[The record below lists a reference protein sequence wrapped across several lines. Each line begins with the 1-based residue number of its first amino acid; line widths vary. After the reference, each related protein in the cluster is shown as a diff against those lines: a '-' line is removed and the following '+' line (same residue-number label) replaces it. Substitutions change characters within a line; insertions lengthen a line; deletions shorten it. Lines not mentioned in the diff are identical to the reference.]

1 MNALTE
7 PQHAS
12 ETRLSRVLR
21 DSTFYLLGSIASR
34 IIGFLAIPF
43 YSRYLSPAQYGTIE
57 LIELSTQVVALSFGL
72 QTIGTVLSRL
82 FHDQDSPAREASI
95 VSTSV
100 LGTALLSGLICAG
113 GVLAA
118 GPLSLAVFHSAD
130 QATLLQVA
138 FLAMW
143 FANMVEVSLV
153 YERIRQ
159 RARFFFYY
167 STGILAVNLGLNI
180 YFIGFAGAGVWGFI
194 YSKLIVTSVGSAFLL
209 YRVLREVGLHWQRAY
224 VPQFV
229 RLGLPLLAASV
240 SAFAIH
246 FSDRFFL
253 AGAVP
258 LAELGKYSLAY
269 RFAMLVSVLIGES
282 FYRSWGV
289 TLYRFAREDGW
300 KERFARVATYLIFAL
315 YLTGLA
321 ISLMAP
327 ELFSF
332 MVPRSFYPPYLLLP
346 ILVAGYLFRET
357 GDFFRSLL
365 LINKRA
371 SMVGGVSFF
380 GAVVNILLNFALIP
394 TLGIYGAA
402 LATLGTWVVYM
413 LVFWVIAWREH
424 GVPVSVLAFAKINL
438 FAFVVFAL
446 SDRLRLD
453 LFSIQT
459 TMDFLW
465 LALFGILCLMLYFSR
480 RERTELLSIVKS
492 QVMRLIGARP
502 QPFNDPES
510 GLPTVV
516 MLAYYFPPEN
526 VIGAARPGRFSKYLS
541 RLGFPITV
549 ISQWIGGPETDSPQA
564 ECRPTSS
571 PSHSEKPAHVTTIRV
586 PYPRSAHGAAY
597 RTSRLLGLLTRYLL
611 PYDDRLPWIP
621 FAYRAAASTVA
632 DNPNAVVVSS
642 HPPVATH
649 LVALLLKFRHG
660 RRWIADFRD
669 PLARNP
675 LRTSKRA
682 VMLDAIFERLIFRYA
697 DIVIA
702 NTDAVK
708 QIWQDR
714 FPQWRHK
721 IHLIWN
727 GFDPEDG
734 IVPKPISARTQRTIA
749 HIGTVYGGRTPWPLI
764 ESLDRLISAGKIP
777 AESIQLRLL
786 GPIQNQCLDPTAG
799 PFQRL
804 MALGS
809 LHVDDRMAPQ
819 AEARNEMLSADY
831 LLLLDIVDNEVPGI
845 QLPAKIFD
853 YIRACRPVLA
863 FTPADSVINRVLAT
877 AGIPCICIA
886 PSAPAAEMDRAI
898 LDFLAPPRTEVQP
911 SETFWH
917 NFDAA
922 SQTYI
927 LANLISKISL
937 RGTTAAKPAQQG

>member
-1 MNALTE
+1 MNTLTK

-12 ETRLSRVLR
+12 EAHLTRVLR
-21 DSTFYLLGSIASR
+21 DSTFYLMGSIASR

-43 YSRYLSPAQYGTIE
+43 YSRYLTPAQYGIIE

-72 QTIGTVLSRL
+72 QTIGAVLSRL
-82 FHDQDSPAREASI
+82 YHDQDTPAREASI

-100 LGTALLSGLICAG
+100 LSTALLSGLICAG

-118 GPLSLAVFHSAD
+118 RPLSLAVFHSAD
-130 QATLLQVA
+130 QTTLLQVA
-138 FLAMW
+138 FIATW
-143 FANMVEVSLV
+143 FANMVEVTLV

-159 RARFFFYY
+159 RAKFFFCY
-167 STGILAVNLGLNI
+167 STGILAANLSLNI

-194 YSKLIVTSVGSAFLL
+194 YSKLIVTAAGSAFLL

-224 VPQFV
+224 IPQFV

-240 SAFAIH
+240 SAFTIH

-253 AGAVP
+253 ADAVP
-258 LAELGKYSLAY
+258 LAELGKYALAY
-269 RFAMLVSVLIGES
+269 RFAMLVSVLVGES
-282 FYRSWGV
+282 FNRSWGV
-289 TLYRFAREDGW
+289 TLYRLAKEDGW
-300 KERFARVATYLIFAL
+300 KERFARVATYLIFVL

-346 ILVAGYLFRET
+346 ILVAGYMFRET

-371 SMVGGVSFF
+371 HMVGGVSFF
-380 GAVVNILLNFALIP
+380 GAAVNILLNFALIP
-394 TLGIYGAA
+394 ALGIYGAA
-402 LATLGTWVVYM
+402 LATMGTWVVYM
-413 LVFWVIAWREH
+413 LVFWAVAWREH
-424 GVPVSVLAFAKINL
+424 RVPVSVLAFAKINL
-438 FAFVVFAL
+438 LAFLVFAL

-453 LFSIQT
+453 TFFLQAVI
-459 TMDFLW
+459 DFLW
-465 LALFGILCLMLYFSR
+465 LGLFVILCLMLYFSR
-480 RERTELLSIVKS
+480 MERTELLSNVKA
-492 QVMRLIGARP
+492 QVLRLVGARRR
-502 QPFNDPES
+502 PFRAPASE
-510 GLPTVV
+510 LPTVLV
-516 MLAYYFPPEN
+516 LAYYFPPEN
-526 VIGAARPGRFSKYLS
+526 VIGAARPARFSKYLS

-549 ISQWIGGPETDSPQA
+549 ISQWIGGPDTDTPQA
-564 ECRPTSS
+564 GFRPPIS
-571 PSHSEKPAHVTTIRV
+571 PPPIERPADVTTIRV
-586 PYPRSAHGAAY
+586 PSPRNARGVAY
-597 RTSRLLGLLTRYLL
+597 HTSRLLRLLTRYLL

-621 FAYRAAASTVA
+621 FAYSEARSAIAN
-632 DNPNAVVVSS
+632 DPNVVVVSS

-649 LVALLLKFRHG
+649 LVALVLKLRHG

-682 VMLDAIFERLIFRYA
+682 VMLDAIFERLIFQHA

-714 FPQWRHK
+714 FPQWQHK
-721 IHLIWN
+721 VHLIWN
-727 GFDPEDG
+727 GFDPEDA
-734 IVPKPISARTQRTIA
+734 IVPKPIGTGIRRTIA

-764 ESLDRLISAGKIP
+764 ESLDRLISAGKI
-777 AESIQLRLL
+777 AADSIQLRLL
-786 GPIQNQCLDPTAG
+786 GPIQNQSLDPTAG

-809 LHVDDRMAPQ
+809 LHVDNRMAPQ
-819 AEARNEMLSADY
+819 AEAREEMLNADY
-831 LLLLDIVDNEVPGI
+831 LMLLDIVDNEVPGI

-863 FTPADSVINRVLAT
+863 FTPADSVISRVLAT
-877 AGIPCICIA
+877 AGIPSTCIA
-886 PSAPAAEMDRAI
+886 PSAPAVEMDRTI
-898 LDFLAPPRTEVQP
+898 LEFLTPPRTAVQP
-911 SETFWH
+911 SNAFWH

-937 RGTTAAKPAQQG
+937 PVAPTEKPAQQG